1 MEDSLSTALTLM
13 AVGMITVFTILTL
26 IVVIGNL
33 LIIIVNRFFPEEL
46 TITSSRSVAEKSSDP
61 RVLAAIITAVDV
73 ITRGKGRITSID
85 KD

>member
-1 MEDSLSTALTLM
+1 MEDSLSTALTLL

-33 LIIIVNRFFPEEL
+33 LIIIVNRFFPDEPS
-46 TITSSRSVAEKSSDP
+46 TTSSRSGVDKSSDP
-61 RVLAAIITAVDV
+61 RVLAAIITSVEV
-73 ITRGKGRITSID
+73 ITRGKGRVTSID